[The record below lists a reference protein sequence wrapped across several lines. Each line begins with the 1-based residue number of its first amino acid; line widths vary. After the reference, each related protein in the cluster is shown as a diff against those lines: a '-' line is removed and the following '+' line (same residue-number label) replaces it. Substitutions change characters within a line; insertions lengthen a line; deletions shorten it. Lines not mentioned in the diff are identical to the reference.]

1 MNISLVITVI
11 GPDRPGIVSLLS
23 ERGQALGGNWAES
36 HMASVAGQFA
46 GIIHLQVPAENAE
59 GLISSL
65 RELEAQDLHMVI
77 VRGDGTSMI
86 EKRRVLRLEVVAQD
100 RSGIIR
106 DISRCLSDR
115 GVSIRELYTEF
126 SSGAWSAENLFKAT
140 AQLLIP
146 TELKIE
152 TLRHDLETLGNDL
165 IVDLTVDQQVAVTGS
180 KK

>member
-11 GPDRPGIVSLLS
+11 GRDRPGIVRLLS

-46 GIIHLQVPAENAE
+46 GIIHLQIPAANAE
-59 GLISSL
+59 RLIASL

-77 VRGDGTSMI
+77 VKGDGTSVI
-86 EKRRVLRLEVVAQD
+86 EKRRVLHLEVVAQD

-115 GVSIRELYTEF
+115 GVDIRELYTEF
-126 SSGAWSAENLFKAT
+126 TSAAWSAENLFKAT

-146 TELKIE
+146 AELKIE

-165 IVDLTVDQQVAVTGS
+165 MIDLTVDQQIAPTGIQ
-180 KK
+180 K